1 MSSYR
6 EMRVWRDAM
15 DLVDAVY
22 RTVRQFPREEL
33 YVLSAQMRRAAISI
47 PCNIAEGCGR
57 WTQKEQRQFAR
68 YARGSVLELQ
78 TQIEI
83 ARRQNFIDEQQADAL
98 TEAAAEVGRL
108 LNCWLRS
115 LKPKPKNLR
124 T

>member
-6 EMRVWRDAM
+6 EMLVWQKSM

-22 RTVRQFPREEL
+22 RTVRGFPREEL
-33 YVLSAQMRRAAISI
+33 FVLSAQMRKAAISI

-57 WTQKEQRQFAR
+57 WTAAEQRQFAR
-68 YARGSVLELQ
+68 HARGSVLELQ

-83 ARRQNFIDEQQADAL
+83 ARRQHFLEERQGDAL
-98 TEAAAEVGRL
+98 DVAAAEVGKL
-108 LNCWLRS
+108 LNCWLRK
-115 LKPKPKNLR
+115 LKNSR

>member
-6 EMRVWRDAM
+6 DLFVWQKSM

-33 YVLSAQMRRAAISI
+33 FVLSAQMRSAAISI

-57 WTQKEQRQFAR
+57 WSPAELRQFLR
-68 YARGSVLELQ
+68 HSRGSVLELQ
-78 TQIEI
+78 TQILI
-83 ARRQNFIDEQQADAL
+83 ARRQHFIDERQAEAL
-98 TEAAAEVGRL
+98 DIAAAEVGKL
-108 LNCWLRS
+108 LNSWLRK
-115 LKPKPKNLR
+115 LKLK

>member
-1 MSSYR
+1 
-6 EMRVWRDAM
+6 M

-33 YVLSAQMRRAAISI
+33 HVLSAQMRRAAISI

-57 WTQKEQRQFAR
+57 WTLKEKRQFAR

-83 ARRQNFIDEQQADAL
+83 ARRQGFIDRPQDEAL
-98 TEAAAEVGRL
+98 TEAAAEVGKL

-115 LKPKPKNLR
+115 LKLKNLK

>member
-6 EMRVWRDAM
+6 EMLVWQKSM

-22 RTVRQFPREEL
+22 RAVRRFPREEL
-33 YVLSAQMRRAAISI
+33 FVLSAQMRKAAISI

-57 WTQKEQRQFAR
+57 WTPAEQRQFAR
-68 YARGSVLELQ
+68 HARGSVLELQ

-83 ARRQNFIDEQQADAL
+83 ARRQHFIDEKRGQALDA
-98 TEAAAEVGRL
+98 AAAEVGKL
-108 LNCWLRS
+108 LNCWLRK
-115 LKPKPKNLR
+115 LKNLR